1 MVWVNG
7 GWPARTMPAKEVRN
21 VTDPGN
27 QRRRRAAW
35 ELASP
40 YAATLVAPGK
50 AGESGVRARMIR
62 PEHRPAFAVILE
74 PA

>member
-1 MVWVNG
+1 MSQILE
-7 GWPARTMPAKEVRN
+7 TS
-21 VTDPGN
+21 DD
-27 QRRRRAAW
+27 RRAAW

-40 YAATLVAPGK
+40 YAATLVTPGK
-50 AGESGVRARMIR
+50 AGESGVRARMIH